1 MKISL
6 IIPCYNE
13 EKSLPILLEKCNFK
27 DKKNNIEIII
37 VNNGS
42 NDNTKGVLNDLK
54 KKYTNYI
61 FVDVPKNQGYG
72 HGIISGLEVAT
83 GDILS
88 WTHADLQTDPKDI
101 LKGIEIFKKNKKDI
115 FVKGRRIGRPFSD
128 NIFTIGMSI
137 FEIIL
142 LRKYMFDI
150 NAQPTMFSRSL
161 YDNWNNPPKDFSLDL
176 YAYYM
181 ACYNKIEIFRFPVV
195 FGERKYGISHWNID
209 LKSKI
214 NFIKRTVIFS
224 LKLKKR
230 LK

>member
-1 MKISL
+1 MQ
-6 IIPCYNE
+6 
-13 EKSLPILLEKCNFK
+13 
-27 DKKNNIEIII
+27 
-37 VNNGS
+37 
-42 NDNTKGVLNDLK
+42 
-54 KKYTNYI
+54 
-61 FVDVPKNQGYG
+61 KNQGYG
-72 HGIISGLEVAT
+72 HGIISGLDVAT

-101 LKGIEIFKKNKKDI
+101 LKGIEIFEKNKKDI
-115 FVKGRRIGRPFSD
+115 FVKGRRIGRPLSD

-150 NAQPTMFSRSL
+150 NAQPTMFSRSF
-161 YDNWNNPPKDFSLDL
+161 YDKWDKPPRDFSLDL

-214 NFIKRTVIFS
+214 NFIKRTVKF
-224 LKLKKR
+224 
-230 LK
+230 